1 MKKAIELNILCLFV
15 LALGFT
21 FSSCDSEDD
30 EIQNFYTE
38 FYNFNI
44 QVTLTEN
51 NSKTAENSN
60 PFEGAYAIYMDHK
73 YPLMAYNVAKEY
85 WNTIIE
91 STANKPWDYKF
102 DKDDPWQFIPYT
114 KDNYPP
120 LGVFLGFTYL
130 NQSSTLSLLQFGNLP
145 LDDQTNTLII
155 HWNDNTPDDVL
166 TMTRQQNSD
175 GKVTYIKTLN
185 GTSVTTEFFEIKK

>member
-15 LALGFT
+15 LALGLT

-30 EIQNFYTE
+30 DIQNFYTE

-51 NSKTAENSN
+51 NSKTAENGN

-145 LDDQTNTLII
+145 LDDHTNTLII